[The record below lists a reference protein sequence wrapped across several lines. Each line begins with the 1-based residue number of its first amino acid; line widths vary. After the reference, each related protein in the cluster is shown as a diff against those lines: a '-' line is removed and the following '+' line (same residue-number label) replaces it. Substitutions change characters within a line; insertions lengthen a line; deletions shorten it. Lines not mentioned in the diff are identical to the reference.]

1 MRAKFYF
8 GLLAVLVTLP
18 CCERLDH
25 SSSNYDEDS
34 PALPLDDVA
43 ALLSELHI
51 GTSQILEVYDAV
63 NSSSYN
69 GYDEEYMM
77 RDLFR
82 EPGAGVGDDALSAST
97 LATKSARMEA
107 SGITR
112 AGAYETPLRDMITDQ
127 VRARQTSTK
136 AYTRA
141 SGVKMSA
148 EEYLELLETSDIQI
162 YWPYSEEWDGAE
174 FPIITYDPNDGS
186 VVNTG
191 YQLMTN
197 ENGDYYVEE
206 VIVNEETAMA
216 QPVWVVNRNDDS
228 SYTSLD
234 LMRMQDPDWGSGGD
248 IVVKSGGGTRSVKSS
263 RTSGLSGTR
272 AGGDGGVFSDFDD
285 YDGTRS
291 DDDEED
297 DPDDPDDYTGLQTLV
312 LKDFRANRNFDS
324 WFGGAS
330 EFFVKIGS
338 VDYFTATSEED
349 MMAYNPSVT
358 EFMIVVKRRQVGET
372 LPFNALLVS
381 DWTEQLESCG
391 FLISEYDGGT
401 RTKWDCSAV
410 VKINSK
416 SYGFEIEI
424 PINTKDDIVWS
435 GSLSRRYIVANNGV
449 TGNFGD
455 VDLTFEIVEYD

>member
-1 MRAKFYF
+1 MRAKFYL

-18 CCERLDH
+18 CCERLDDDPDK
-25 SSSNYDEDS
+25 YLTDDS

-43 ALLSELHI
+43 ALLSELQI
-51 GTSQILEVYDAV
+51 GTSQMSEVYNAV

-77 RDLFR
+77 KDLFR
-82 EPGAGVGDDALSAST
+82 EPGAGVGDDALSAT
-97 LATKSARMEA
+97 ALLTKAARMEA
-107 SGITR
+107 SGFTK
-112 AGAYETPLRDMITDQ
+112 ADTYGTPLKDMIAEQ
-127 VRARQTSTK
+127 VRVRQASTK

-141 SGVKMSA
+141 GGVDVSA
-148 EEYLELLETSDIQI
+148 EEYLELLEGSDIQI
-162 YWPYSEEWDGAE
+162 YWPYSEDWDE
-174 FPIITYDPNDGS
+174 KELPIITYDPNDGS
-186 VVNTG
+186 TANTG

-197 ENGDYYVEE
+197 EAGDYYVAE
-206 VIVNEETAMA
+206 VIVNEETAMER
-216 QPVWVVNRNDDS
+216 PVWVVNRNDDS

-248 IVVKSGGGTRSVKSS
+248 IVVKSGGGRLSGAVGSAGSS
-263 RTSGLSGTR
+263 RASVTR
-272 AGGDGGVFSDFDD
+272 A
-285 YDGTRS
+285 
-291 DDDEED
+291 DDEE
-297 DPDDPDDYTGLQTLV
+297 PLQTLV
-312 LKDFRANRNFDS
+312 LRDFKANRNFDS

-330 EFFVKIGS
+330 EFFVKIGA
-338 VDYFTATSEED
+338 VDYFVATSEED

-358 EFMIVVKRRQVGET
+358 EFMIVVKRKQVGET
-372 LPFNALLVS
+372 MPFNALLVS

-401 RTKWDCSAV
+401 RTKWSCSAV

-424 PINTKDDIVWS
+424 PINTRDDIVWS
-435 GSLSRRYIVANNGV
+435 GALSRRYIVANNGI

>member
-1 MRAKFYF
+1 MKAKFYF

-25 SSSNYDEDS
+25 GPSDYDDDA

-43 ALLSELHI
+43 ALLSELQI
-51 GTSQILEVYDAV
+51 GTSQLREVYDAV

-77 RDLFR
+77 KDLFR
-82 EPGAGVGDDALSAST
+82 EPGAGVGDDVLSTAALS
-97 LATKSARMEA
+97 TKSAAMKA
-107 SGITR
+107 SGHTK
-112 AGAYETPLRDMITDQ
+112 ADSYDAPLRDLIAER
-127 VRARQTSTK
+127 VRSRQTSTK
-136 AYTRA
+136 AFTRA
-141 SGVKMSA
+141 GGVSMSA

-162 YWPYSEEWDGAE
+162 YWPYSEEWDE
-174 FPIITYDPNDGS
+174 KEYPIITYDPNDGS
-186 VVNTG
+186 TANTG
-191 YQLMTN
+191 FQLMTN

-206 VIVNEETAMA
+206 VIVNEEIAMTH
-216 QPVWVVNRNDDS
+216 PVWVVNRNDDS
-228 SYTSLD
+228 SYTTLD
-234 LMRMQDPDWGSGGD
+234 MKRMQDPDWGSGGD
-248 IVVKSGGGTRSVKSS
+248 IVVKSDSAS
-263 RTSGLSGTR
+263 RTAMADSARRTASTK
-272 AGGDGGVFSDFDD
+272 ADGDGSED
-285 YDGTRS
+285 DGT
-291 DDDEED
+291 
-297 DPDDPDDYTGLQTLV
+297 DPNDYSGLQTLI
-312 LKDFRANRNFDS
+312 LKDFTAKRNFDS

-338 VDYFTATSEED
+338 VDYFTATTEED

-358 EFMIVVKRRQVGET
+358 EFMIVVKRKQVGET

-435 GSLSRRYIVANNGV
+435 GTLSRRYIVANNGV
-449 TGNFGD
+449 TGTFGD

>member
-1 MRAKFYF
+1 MRAKFYL
-8 GLLAVLVTLP
+8 GLMAVLVTLP
-18 CCERLDH
+18 CCEKLDH
-25 SSSNYDEDS
+25 GSSYDDDE

-43 ALLSELHI
+43 ALLSELPI
-51 GTSQILEVYDAV
+51 GTSQIREVYDAV

-97 LATKSARMEA
+97 LATKAARMEA
-107 SGITR
+107 SGLTR
-112 AGAYETPLRDMITDQ
+112 ADSYETPLRDLIAEQ
-127 VRARQTSTK
+127 VRVRQTSTK
-136 AYTRA
+136 AFTRA
-141 SGVKMSA
+141 SGVDVSA
-148 EEYLELLETSDIQI
+148 EEYLELLEGSDIQI
-162 YWPYSEEWDGAE
+162 YWPYSEDWDE
-174 FPIITYDPNDGS
+174 SEYPIITYDPNDGS
-186 VVNTG
+186 SANTG

-197 ENGDYYVEE
+197 EDGDYYVTE
-206 VIVNEETAMA
+206 VIVNEETAMTH
-216 QPVWVVNRNDDS
+216 PVWVVNRNDDS

-234 LMRMQDPDWGSGGD
+234 LKRMQDPDWGSGGD
-248 IVVKSGGGTRSVKSS
+248 IVVKSGGGRLSGAVGSAQFSS
-263 RTSGLSGTR
+263 ASGTR
-272 AGGDGGVFSDFDD
+272 ADDD
-285 YDGTRS
+285 YS
-291 DDDEED
+291 
-297 DPDDPDDYTGLQTLV
+297 GLQTLI
-312 LKDFRANRNFDS
+312 LKDFTAKRNFDS

-358 EFMIVVKRRQVGET
+358 EFMIVVKRKQVGET

-401 RTKWDCSAV
+401 RTKWACSAV

-435 GSLSRRYIVANNGV
+435 GSLSRRYIVANDGI
-449 TGNFGD
+449 TGTFGD

>member
-1 MRAKFYF
+1 MRAKFFF

-18 CCERLDH
+18 CCERVDH
-25 SSSNYDEDS
+25 GPSYYDDDE

-43 ALLSELHI
+43 ALLSELRI
-51 GTSQILEVYDAV
+51 GTSQIREVYDAV

-82 EPGAGVGDDALSAST
+82 EPGAGVGDDALSTST
-97 LATKSARMEA
+97 LATKSARMKA
-107 SGITR
+107 SGITK
-112 AGAYETPLRDMITDQ
+112 ADGYETPLRDLIAERVRERQ
-127 VRARQTSTK
+127 VS
-136 AYTRA
+136 TRA
-141 SGVKMSA
+141 FTRANGVDVSA

-162 YWPYSEEWDGAE
+162 YWPYSEEWDEKE

-186 VVNTG
+186 VANTG

-197 ENGDYYVEE
+197 ENGDYYVTE
-206 VIVNEETAMA
+206 VIVDEDIAKDH
-216 QPVWVVNRNDDS
+216 PVWVVNRNDDS

-234 LMRMQDPDWGSGGD
+234 LKRMQDPDWGSGGD
-248 IVVKSGGGTRSVKSS
+248 IIVKSGVPMSV
-263 RTSGLSGTR
+263 GTR
-272 AGGDGGVFSDFDD
+272 A
-285 YDGTRS
+285 
-291 DDDEED
+291 DDE
-297 DPDDPDDYTGLQTLV
+297 YSGLQTLV
-312 LKDFRANRNFDS
+312 LKDFTAKRNFDS

-338 VDYFTATSEED
+338 VDYFTAATEED

-358 EFMIVVKRRQVGET
+358 EFMIVVKRKQVGET

-401 RTKWDCSAV
+401 RTKWACSAV

-435 GSLSRRYIVANNGV
+435 GTLSRRYIVANNGV
-449 TGNFGD
+449 TGTFGD

>member
-1 MRAKFYF
+1 MKAKFYF
-8 GLLAVLVTLP
+8 GLLAVLLTLP

-25 SSSNYDEDS
+25 GSSDYDDDA

-43 ALLSELHI
+43 ALLSELQI
-51 GTSQILEVYDAV
+51 GTSQIREVYDAV

-82 EPGAGVGDDALSAST
+82 EPGAGVGDDVLSAST
-97 LATKSARMEA
+97 LATKTARMKT
-107 SGITR
+107 SGHTR
-112 AGAYETPLRDMITDQ
+112 ADSYDVPLRDMIAERVRDRQ
-127 VRARQTSTK
+127 VSTK
-136 AYTRA
+136 AFTRA
-141 SGVKMSA
+141 GGTDMSA

-162 YWPYSEEWDGAE
+162 YWPYSEDWDGNT

-186 VVNTG
+186 TANTG
-191 YQLMTN
+191 YQLMAN
-197 ENGDYYVEE
+197 ENGEYYVTE
-206 VIVNEETAMA
+206 VIVNEETAMS

-234 LMRMQDPDWGSGGD
+234 MKRMQDPDWGSGGD
-248 IVVKSGGGTRSVKSS
+248 IVVRSASARTRSSADSSVGTRD
-263 RTSGLSGTR
+263 
-272 AGGDGGVFSDFDD
+272 DG
-285 YDGTRS
+285 
-291 DDDEED
+291 DDED
-297 DPDDPDDYTGLQTLV
+297 DEGENPDDYSGLQTLI
-312 LKDFRANRNFDS
+312 LRDFKAKRNFDS

-358 EFMIVVKRRQVGET
+358 EFMIVVKRKQVGET

-401 RTKWDCSAV
+401 RTKWACSAV

-435 GSLSRRYIVANNGV
+435 GSLSRRYIEANDGV
-449 TGNFGD
+449 TGTFGD
-455 VDLTFEIVEYD
+455 VDLTFEIVKYE